1 MAGLAFVGLCLY
13 HRKRLSHA
21 LIGSLVYTFSGFVIL
36 SAVRHPFFINPM
48 IQLPLLLIGID
59 CVIKKRQSMI
69 FAFAVFYSALCGFY
83 FFVYDDDSDWNL
95 CVSKIFRLLR
105 CS

>member
-1 MAGLAFVGLCLY
+1 MIAANPTP
-13 HRKRLSHA
+13 KRYSP

-59 CVIKKRQSMI
+59 CVIKKRQSKI
-69 FAFAVFYSALCGFY
+69 FAFAVFYSALCGFI
-83 FFVYDDDSDWNL
+83 SSRNKN
-95 CVSKIFRLLR
+95 SKKI
-105 CS
+105 